1 MEKPGRL
8 TPLVDSLVANALTI
22 EKERLTPVID
32 NLVENALDSGRISMM
47 ELDSAIQN
55 EKEQLNTLTV
65 QISHNSL
72 TISENQGTFS
82 MHKNNSSVLGRAK
95 NHLRPIWAYFEFPF
109 GPVTF
114 TKNDIQIIIKE

>member
-82 MHKNNSSVLGRAK
+82 MHKIIPQYSLERK
-95 NHLRPIWAYFEFPF
+95 ITFES
-109 GPVTF
+109 
-114 TKNDIQIIIKE
+114 KA